1 MIATDAK
8 TPHCRGFLGQSLT
21 MKVPIGVL
29 MKTSGARHELIV
41 APADNGL
48 TVESFL
54 QQAIPAAPVAYLRKL
69 LSGGKIC
76 RLDDA
81 VQGGDLLTAGE
92 VILLP
97 DSRRLVDLLAQSE
110 QMSVDILYESEQL
123 LMVDKPSGLATHAGQ
138 GHEEDNLTARVTG
151 LLRRR
156 GEHFMVAPIQRL
168 DRETSGVVLFGK
180 GKKSC
185 SVLGTMMMTAAVTK
199 TYLALV
205 QGTLSGNETLTD
217 EIPAKGKMKTAV
229 TSYQVLA
236 TNGRASLLQIA
247 LATGRQHQ
255 IRRQFQQIGH
265 PLYGDRRYRGPCPA
279 ALHRLFLHSYRIAF
293 VNPFTNETLSVTSPL
308 PEELR
313 AFLDKSGATGHGP
326 VVL

>member
-69 LSGGKIC
+69 LNGGKIC
-76 RLDDA
+76 RLEDA
-81 VQGGDLLTAGE
+81 VQGGDLLMAGE

-180 GKKSC
+180 GKKNC
-185 SVLGTMMMTAAVTK
+185 SILGTMMMTATVTK

-205 QGTLSGNETLTD
+205 KGRVATDGTLTT
-217 EIPAKGKMKTAV
+217 EIPAKGKIKTAV

-236 TNGRASLLQIA
+236 ANNSASLLQIE
-247 LATGRQHQ
+247 LVTGRQHQ

-265 PLYGDRRYRGPCPA
+265 PLYGDRRYPGPCPEN
-279 ALHRLFLHSYRIAF
+279 LFRLFLHCHQLEF
-293 VNPFTNETLSVTSPL
+293 VDPFTTSPL
-308 PEELR
+308 KISSPLPQDLTD
-313 AFLDKSGATGHGP
+313 FLKVSGL
-326 VVL
+326 VDRD